1 MERHEKKNKQ
11 SFFLVNLISLLLI
24 FCFGLL
30 IINNSIKYQNLFKE
44 EKKLEKKI
52 INLKTKKTTYKNV
65 DKDIRNLKKD
75 VTKLSI
81 KLENNII
88 NGKTNYKIAYLTFD
102 DGPYYNTHKVLDILK
117 KNKVKATFFTIGYK
131 KEQCFDKKEASCM
144 DLYKKIVD
152 NGHTIANH
160 TYSHAIF
167 NGLYDSK
174 ESFMEQVKLQEELIK
189 EKTGVTTNILRFPG
203 GSSTAKNL
211 KEPIIEELKKNGY
224 GWVDWSA
231 EDGDGGYL
239 ASKDAAWN
247 KLKNTINDNIEVVLF
262 HDYDLV
268 TTEILADFI
277 KYLKENNYIILPL
290 FYESIKI
297 NKH

>member
-30 IINNSIKYQNLFKE
+30 IINNSIKYQRLFKE
-44 EKKLEKKI
+44 EKKLKKEI
-52 INLKTKKTTYKNV
+52 INLKAKKNTYENV
-65 DKDIRNLKKD
+65 DKDIESLKKD

-224 GWVDWSA
+224 GWVDWS
-231 EDGDGGYL
+231 EKMEMVD
-239 ASKDAAWN
+239 
-247 KLKNTINDNIEVVLF
+247 I
-262 HDYDLV
+262 
-268 TTEILADFI
+268 
-277 KYLKENNYIILPL
+277 
-290 FYESIKI
+290 
-297 NKH
+297 